1 MKSLVLMSL
10 FGVGALAIWKHHVAA
25 SHAGKVAS
33 DNQLPSGVSVYN
45 SQPAPQQTQQILA
58 AQATNPDAVAEPGFS
73 GAFGPFENQPG
84 DDEDLY

>member
-1 MKSLVLMSL
+1 
-10 FGVGALAIWKHHVAA
+10 
-25 SHAGKVAS
+25 
-33 DNQLPSGVSVYN
+33 VSVYN